1 MRFLG
6 WRKRTWSRIVHK
18 LVLAPAIIAVFGSL
32 LTSTPTLAETRPSWN
47 KVAKVKILK
56 GPELEMAF
64 GDLAI
69 VRWTINNPGGNPEHF
84 AVINYG
90 TDPKNL
96 NQTAKSPIELNFNRP
111 ESLFRVRISGLKPET
126 TYYYVV
132 SSTGSNGESDGVG
145 SAINHFT
152 TPAAGV
158 RILNYP
164 QPK

>member
-1 MRFLG
+1 MAMFG
-6 WRKRTWSRIVHK
+6 G
-18 LVLAPAIIAVFGSL
+18 VLTPV
-32 LTSTPTLAETRPSWN
+32 PTLAERLPPSK

-64 GDLAI
+64 YDLAI
-69 VRWTINNPGGNPEHF
+69 VRWTTSSPGGTPEHL

-96 NQTAKSPIELNFNRP
+96 DKTAKSPIEVNFSHP
-111 ESLFRVRISGLKPET
+111 EVLFRVRIAGLKPQT

-132 SSTGSNGESDGVG
+132 SSTGSNGESDGVA
-145 SAINHFT
+145 SVIHHFT
-152 TPAAGV
+152 TPAPGV